1 MFLKQLYEGV
11 IYASKHSIIFH
22 KCTQLY
28 SHYNPVLEY
37 LLPLES
43 SSCQSASHS
52 PPHLQPQAINDPFFC
67 LCTFAFHR
75 YFLFLVFSQLCLTL
89 CNPHGTA
96 ACQASL
102 SFTISQILLK
112 LNVHWVG
119 DAINHLIPC
128 CPLLLL
134 PSIFPSI
141 RVFSNKSALGIRWP
155 KYRSFSIS
163 PNEYSGLVSF
173 RIDWFDLLAVQ
184 GTLKCLL
191 QHHSSEASIL
201 WCYIVHGILQ
211 AKNPEVGS
219 FSLLHGI
226 FPTQGLNPGLPHCR
240 RILYQ
245 LSHQGS
251 PRILEWVT
259 YPFSNGSS
267 HPRSRTR
274 ASWIVGGFFTSW
286 TTRESYISYKCPQIL
301 RSFVMS
307 GFFHSAEC
315 LRFIM

>member
-1 MFLKQLYEGV
+1 MIHFLSLHICLSQIFPIFGV
-11 IYASKHSIIFH
+11 
-22 KCTQLY
+22 
-28 SHYNPVLEY
+28 
-37 LLPLES
+37 
-43 SSCQSASHS
+43 QSVVSDS
-52 PPHLQPQAINDPFFC
+52 LRPPW
-67 LCTFAFHR
+67 
-75 YFLFLVFSQLCLTL
+75 
-89 CNPHGTA
+89 TA

-102 SFTISQILLK
+102 SFTISQILVK

-128 CPLLLL
+128 RPLLLL
-134 PSIFPSI
+134 PSIFPII
-141 RVFSNKSALGIRWP
+141 RVFSNESALGIRWP
-155 KYRSFSIS
+155 KYWSFSIS
-163 PNEYSGLVSF
+163 PSNEYSGSVSF

-201 WCYIVHGILQ
+201 WCYTVHGILQ

-259 YPFSNGSS
+259 YPFSSGSS

-274 ASWIVGGFFTSW
+274 ASCIVGGFFTSW
-286 TTRESYISYKCPQIL
+286 ATRESYISYKCPQIL
-301 RSFVMS
+301 RSFVIS
-307 GFFHSAEC
+307 GFFHSAEH